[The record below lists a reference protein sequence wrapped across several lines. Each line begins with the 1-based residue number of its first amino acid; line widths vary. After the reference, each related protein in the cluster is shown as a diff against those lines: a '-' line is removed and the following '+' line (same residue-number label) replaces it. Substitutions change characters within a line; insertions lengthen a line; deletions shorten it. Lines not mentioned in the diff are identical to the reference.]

1 MSMSQEE
8 IEALMNGLD
17 IVDEDK
23 SKPELV
29 EIEEPVKVDTK
40 EIEELISQTKEI
52 DNQEEDNRILT
63 NTDEIENLLKDIE
76 STNVFENKEKV
87 IETIEDF
94 DTNVNFEGFSEQD
107 NQINE
112 DDIVKNWTS
121 SKINEGIIPTPAQ
134 SDTKVVSQ
142 LTQVANDSEEK
153 VSKIF
158 DVLSL
163 ALDNNGVIRDSFKEC
178 EKSLTSQILLLNSL
192 SQKFPNIKVFSEH
205 LENINKMHASLKN
218 LTNILNDED
227 NSIFQAMELM
237 QFNDINRQKIE
248 RVMFVIRKLSLY
260 LNNLFEDDGSSK
272 EIMVAKHIH
281 GDENEDLAGD
291 DLDKLIEEFS
301 KK

>member
-17 IVDEDK
+17 IVEDK
-23 SKPELV
+23 SEPEAV

-40 EIEELISQTKEI
+40 EIEELISQTKSIEGI
-52 DNQEEDNRILT
+52 EEGIRVLP
-63 NTDEIENLLKDIE
+63 NTDEIESLLKDIE
-76 STNVFENKEKV
+76 STNVSEDKKEIEDLESNMSLDNFPKHENK
-87 IETIEDF
+87 
-94 DTNVNFEGFSEQD
+94 
-107 NQINE
+107 INE

-158 DVLSL
+158 DVFSL
-163 ALDNNGVIRDSFKEC
+163 ALDNNGIIRDNFKDC
-178 EKSLTSQILLLNSL
+178 EKSLSSQALLLNNL
-192 SQKFPNIKVFSEH
+192 IQKFPNIKIFSEH
-205 LENINKMHASLKN
+205 LENINKISSSIKN
-218 LTNILNDED
+218 LNNVLNDED

-260 LNNLFEDDGSSK
+260 LNNLFEDDGDPQFTP
-272 EIMVAKHIH
+272 VAKHIH
-281 GDENEDLAGD
+281 GDTNNDLAGD

-301 KK
+301 KNS

>member
-17 IVDEDK
+17 IVDDD
-23 SKPELV
+23 KPEPEV

-52 DNQEEDNRILT
+52 EGIEDTKILSKA
-63 NTDEIENLLKDIE
+63 DEIENLLKDIE
-76 STNVFENKEKV
+76 STPSFEEKEEE
-87 IETIEDF
+87 IEELDNF
-94 DTNVNFEGFSEQD
+94 DADLNLDSLVEQE

-163 ALDNNGVIRDSFKEC
+163 ALDNNGIIRDSFKDC
-178 EKSLTSQILLLNSL
+178 EKSLESQKALLNSL

-205 LENINKMHASLKN
+205 LENINKMNSSIKN
-218 LTNILNDED
+218 LTNILNEED

-260 LNNLFEDDGSSK
+260 LNNLFEDDENSK
-272 EIMVAKHIH
+272 EIAVAKHIH
-281 GDENEDLAGD
+281 GDDNDDLAGD

>member
-1 MSMSQEE
+1 M
-8 IEALMNGLD
+8 
-17 IVDEDK
+17 
-23 SKPELV
+23 
-29 EIEEPVKVDTK
+29 
-40 EIEELISQTKEI
+40 
-52 DNQEEDNRILT
+52 
-63 NTDEIENLLKDIE
+63 
-76 STNVFENKEKV
+76 
-87 IETIEDF
+87 
-94 DTNVNFEGFSEQD
+94 
-107 NQINE
+107 
-112 DDIVKNWTS
+112 KNWTS

-163 ALDNNGVIRDSFKEC
+163 ALDNNGIIRDSFKDC
-178 EKSLTSQILLLNSL
+178 EKSLESQKALLNSL

-205 LENINKMHASLKN
+205 LENINKMNSSIKN
-218 LTNILNDED
+218 LTNILNEED

-260 LNNLFEDDGSSK
+260 LNNLFEDDENSK
-272 EIMVAKHIH
+272 EIAVAKHIH
-281 GDENEDLAGD
+281 GDDNDDLAVD